1 MSKNQSIAIK
11 LLTVG
16 EYYKVNIEGIEYL
29 VRLEEIL
36 NSCAAW
42 CRCLNLSEG
51 KILNLTLYHSLLSV
65 PVTEIEKNRLVA
77 VWADK
82 AKASIEQ
89 YAQNFGKSKK

>member
-1 MSKNQSIAIK
+1 MRKKQSNPKQRLVI
-11 LLTVG
+11 G

-42 CRCLNLSEG
+42 CRCLNLSDG
-51 KILNLTLYHSLLSV
+51 KILSLTLYHSLLSV
-65 PVTEIEKNRLVA
+65 PVTEIEKDRLVA
-77 VWADK
+77 VWVDK

-89 YAQNFGKSKK
+89 YAQNFGKPKK